1 MAAGGGDRADDR
13 DGRDTAAPALP
24 TAITGEP
31 AHPEHVGLALRAIGA
46 GAAGGVGTVSL
57 VMWLVRTLQ
66 LSGLAPLSP
75 SPSDHIATIILLG
88 WTGGALL
95 GGLAA
100 FALMA
105 PLVSSYRRGGLAMVA
120 GFGTLLCSFI
130 TAPVDS
136 LLGRWGLLG
145 LTAVAGL
152 LLLLLLRSVRRRGG
166 PPEG

>member
-1 MAAGGGDRADDR
+1 MTAGGREGADSR
-13 DGRDTAAPALP
+13 DGRDAAAPALP
-24 TAITGEP
+24 AAITGEP
-31 AHPEHVGLALRAIGA
+31 ARPEHVGLALRAIAA
-46 GAAGGVGTVSL
+46 GAAAGVGSVAL

-75 SPSDHIATIILLG
+75 TPSDNIATIILLG

-120 GFGTLLCSFI
+120 GFGTLLFSFI

-145 LTAVAGL
+145 LAALAGL
-152 LLLLLLRSVRRRGG
+152 LLILLLRSVRRCTG
-166 PPEG
+166 PPEA